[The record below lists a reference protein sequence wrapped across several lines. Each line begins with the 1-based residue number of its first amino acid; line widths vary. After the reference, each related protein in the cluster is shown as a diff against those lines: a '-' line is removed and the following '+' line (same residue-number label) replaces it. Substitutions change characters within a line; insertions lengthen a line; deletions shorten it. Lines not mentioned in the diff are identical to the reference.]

1 MDQHAVHHMVD
12 HLPRALCKVIAVLAF
27 WSGHHQV
34 YLMFRHFILKLLEV
48 NSELAFASIL

>member
-1 MDQHAVHHMVD
+1 MVD
-12 HLPRALCKVIAVLAF
+12 HLPRALCKMIAVLAF